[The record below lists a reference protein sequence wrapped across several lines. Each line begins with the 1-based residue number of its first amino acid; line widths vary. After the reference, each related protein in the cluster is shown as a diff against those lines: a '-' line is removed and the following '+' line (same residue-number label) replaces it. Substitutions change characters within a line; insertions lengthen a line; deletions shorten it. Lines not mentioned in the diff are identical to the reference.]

1 MIKVRIVK
9 RSDACDVSPV
19 AMFYDLV
26 CQQWRKSCQSAKQA
40 LILSAAFFLF
50 FVCLFLF
57 FVFVFISSVFVSMSI
72 RMGLNV
78 FSLFV
83 FLKVI
88 HSDQISQG
96 SQVPGMA
103 PCEGFSTCRVC

>member
-1 MIKVRIVK
+1 MAEKL
-9 RSDACDVSPV
+9 SVS
-19 AMFYDLV
+19 
-26 CQQWRKSCQSAKQA
+26 QA
-40 LILSAAFFLF
+40 SFDTFLSVFLI

-57 FVFVFISSVFVSMSI
+57 FVCFLFYSISSVFVSMSS

-78 FSLFV
+78 FSLVV